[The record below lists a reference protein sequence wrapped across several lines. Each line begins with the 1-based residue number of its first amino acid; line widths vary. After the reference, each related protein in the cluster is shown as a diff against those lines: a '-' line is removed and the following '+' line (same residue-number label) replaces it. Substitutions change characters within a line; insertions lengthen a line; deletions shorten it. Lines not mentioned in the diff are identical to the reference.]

1 MSLDHE
7 QPTHYICTDGPT
19 AASRCLPAGQTQE
32 WCALILCSTRRFV
45 CSSSSVIDLS
55 VSSLNEFIFN
65 AYTNFIIFW
74 LQTFFFG
81 AGVTFLEAKENI
93 IEPVDDND
101 NINDLQK
108 SKYED
113 RKHGSDLATIT
124 PAQQY
129 PKVPNLFSN

>member
-19 AASRCLPAGQTQE
+19 AASRCLPAGQE

-55 VSSLNEFIFN
+55 VSSLNDFIFN
-65 AYTNFIIFW
+65 AYTNFIILW
-74 LQTFFFG
+74 LQTFLFG

-93 IEPVDDND
+93 TEAVDDND
-101 NINDLQK
+101 DNIDDLQK